1 MTNKEQGQIDQSAF
15 NKRSDSAAELL
26 KQSMGLPQAQVEVDA
41 NGRPPAPPP
50 PAGSYA
56 ATAREEVIAAQE
68 RATQVQQAAQP
79 PIVEPAEPT
88 LQAPQTPEP
97 SEKASE
103 RISDLVTKLRD
114 KDQAVQQLQ
123 AQQTQSAEQIAEM
136 KQLVESLRLERE
148 TLRTAALDTLDPEER
163 QKVIGQMELQTAI
176 QQTQDKILASI
187 QPKLARID
195 EHELARDYES
205 LSQKY
210 PGFDPTVHPELIQH
224 VRTQNPALSVEMAF
238 RAAASNDELG
248 VSGASPANPVPP
260 SLAPNQTGIPRSVPQ
275 PASQQ
280 SGSTPESEVAQEAAD
295 AYKLLRS
302 KDSQDNKAGMKA
314 LDAMLGKRLFGVTQ

>member
-1 MTNKEQGQIDQSAF
+1 
-15 NKRSDSAAELL
+15 
-26 KQSMGLPQAQVEVDA
+26 MGLPQAQVEVDA

-50 PAGSYA
+50 PEGSYA
-56 ATAREEVIAAQE
+56 ATALNEAVAAQ
-68 RATQVQQAAQP
+68 TQVQAGAAQVSQP
-79 PIVEPAEPT
+79 APVTPMVEPLTA
-88 LQAPQTPEP
+88 APVTPEP
-97 SEKASE
+97 SAKATE

-114 KDQAVQQLQ
+114 KDQQYQQLQ
-123 AQQTQSAEQIAEM
+123 AQQTQSAEQIAELR
-136 KQLVESLRLERE
+136 QQAESFRLERE
-148 TLRTAALDTLDPEER
+148 QLRTAALDTLDPEER

-176 QQTQDKILASI
+176 QQTQDKILAEI

-195 EHELARDYES
+195 EHELAREYEG

-210 PGFDPTVHPELIQH
+210 PGFNPTIHPELIQH
-224 VRTQNPALSVEMAF
+224 VRSQNPALSVELAF
-238 RAAASNDELG
+238 RAVASNDELG

-280 SGSTPESEVAQEAAD
+280 QSTPESEVAQEAAE

-302 KDSQDNKAGMKA
+302 TASQDQKAGMRA
-314 LDAMLGKRLFGVTQ
+314 LDTMLGKRIFGT